1 MLERLFKLQSRG
13 TDAKTEIVGGLSTF
27 TAMAYIV
34 FVQPAVLSA
43 AGMDAG
49 AVMVATCLSSAAA
62 TLIMGFAANYPI
74 ALAPGMGSNFFFAY
88 TVVLSLGYSWQE
100 ALGAL
105 FFSGL
110 IFLALSLAG
119 LRERVF
125 EAVPETLRNAIAAGI
140 GMLISLVGLQ
150 WSGLIVDHPSTL
162 VTLGSLSSPPVIVSL
177 AGIACG
183 AALLALKKRA
193 AMLWATAVSLA
204 VALALGLAEFEG
216 VAGPA
221 PSLAPTFLQLDVL
234 GALSKGMLPIVFVFL
249 FLDLF
254 DTAGTLI
261 GVSRQAG
268 LLDRRGRLPQ
278 ARQAMLADA
287 SGTLIGALTGT
298 STVTSYIESSSGIS
312 AGARTGLA
320 NLTTAGLFLL
330 SILFTPLVRMIGGG
344 VPQEQGPTLYPVIA
358 PALILVGSLMMRNAA
373 QISWDD
379 ASEAIP
385 AFLTI
390 LLMPLSFSIT
400 EGLSVGFISFVAL
413 KTVCG
418 RWGELPPLTIIL
430 GCLFVA
436 RYFFLS
442 G

>member
-110 IFLALSLAG
+110 VFLALSLAG

-204 VALALGLAEFEG
+204 VALGLGLAEFEG

-268 LLDRRGRLPQ
+268 LLDRKGRLPQ

-320 NLTTAGLFLL
+320 NLTTAALFLL

-373 QISWDD
+373 RISWDD
-379 ASEAIP
+379 TSEAIP

-418 RWGELPPLTIIL
+418 RWGELPPLTIVL

>member
-193 AMLWATAVSLA
+193 AMLWATAVSLV